1 MDVSCESAL
10 TLQLPVYTLCFHND
24 LGAMRRRAPVGS
36 PNLEAVCKGGL
47 VSAVTATVRQR
58 AN

>member
-1 MDVSCESAL
+1 MDVPCESAL
-10 TLQLPVYTLCFHND
+10 TLQLPVYTLCFRND
-24 LGAMRRRAPVGS
+24 RSAMKHRAPVGS
-36 PNLEAVCKGGL
+36 PSLEAVRKGGL

>member
-1 MDVSCESAL
+1 MDVPCESAL
-10 TLQLPVYTLCFHND
+10 TLQLPVYTLGFHND
-24 LGAMRRRAPVGS
+24 TGAMRHRAPVGS
-36 PNLEAVCKGGL
+36 PNLESVCKGGV